1 MTSRLRSFL
10 TVITRAS
17 SRTRTGRSMVWL
29 GGAMLAACGG
39 NTADTAA
46 DAPAT
51 QTSADT
57 ATLSAEA
64 VQIAGFTVDSVRM
77 APWRAIVT
85 APGRLQLD
93 PESFETIGSITEGRI
108 THVVVRV
115 GDRVRAG
122 QGLVFI
128 HSHEIMD
135 ARAALRSAESAVE
148 AADAERRLAESA
160 SDRAQ
165 RLFDSKAM
173 SRAELERAQVART
186 VAVSAHAR
194 AVAERD
200 RAAALVEHLAGAP
213 PLPQGAD
220 EHDVITRTPI
230 GGVVTSRDAQ
240 PGTVV
245 LPGTPLLTV
254 GDPSRLQLVMH
265 VPESAAA
272 AVQPGFRVR
281 YSVADAQ
288 GDTYEARVWR
298 VAPTVDPLTRTLE
311 VLARPVGP
319 LGGRAESFVQA
330 EISGEAL
337 APVRTVPAGAVVAFD
352 GDTVVFRAEQRG
364 EGLYLEA
371 TRVRVGRRTAERVE
385 VLAGLDAG
393 AGVLVQGAGI
403 AKAELLRRRGGGGG
417 GEH

>member
-1 MTSRLRSFL
+1 MTSRLLSFMPSLVSRAPRSL
-10 TVITRAS
+10 S
-17 SRTRTGRSMVWL
+17 
-29 GGAMLAACGG
+29 GGAVAALLAVLTGCGG
-39 NTADTAA
+39 EATDTPPE
-46 DAPAT
+46 APA
-51 QTSADT
+51 AAAGGDT
-57 ATLSAEA
+57 ATLAAEA
-64 VQIAGFTVDSVRM
+64 VRIAGFVVDSVRLS
-77 APWRAIVT
+77 PWRAVVT
-85 APGRLQLD
+85 VPGRLQLD
-93 PESFETIGSITEGRI
+93 PEAFETIGSITEGRI

-115 GDRVRAG
+115 GDRVQAG

-135 ARAALRSAESAVE
+135 ARAALRSAESAVD

-160 SDRAQ
+160 AERAQ
-165 RLFDSKAM
+165 RLFDNKAM

-186 VAVSAHAR
+186 VAVSTHAR
-194 AVAERD
+194 AVSERD
-200 RAAALVEHLAGAP
+200 RAAALVEHLAGTG
-213 PLPQGAD
+213 PLPTGAD

-272 AVQPGFRVR
+272 SVQPGFRVR
-281 YSVADAQ
+281 YTVADAPAAS
-288 GDTYEARVWR
+288 YEALVWR
-298 VAPTVDPLTRTLE
+298 VAPTIDSVTRTLE
-311 VLARPVGP
+311 VLARPSGP

-330 EISGEAL
+330 EISGEAQ
-337 APVRTVPAGAVVAFD
+337 APVRTVPSTAVVAFD

-385 VLAGLDAG
+385 VLAGVDAG
-393 AGVLVQGAGI
+393 ATVLVQGAAI

>member
-1 MTSRLRSFL
+1 MTSRPLSFL
-10 TVITRAS
+10 SPATRS
-17 SRTRTGRSMVWL
+17 PLRTRSAGSLALLCGV
-29 GGAMLAACGG
+29 LAACGG
-39 NTADTAA
+39 ESTDTPPDTTAA
-46 DAPAT
+46 T
-51 QTSADT
+51 VHADT

-64 VQIAGFTVDSVRM
+64 VRIAGFTVDSVRTS
-77 APWRAIVT
+77 PWRAVVT
-85 APGRLQLD
+85 VPGRLQLD
-93 PESFETIGSITEGRI
+93 PEAFETIGSITEGRI

-194 AVAERD
+194 AVSERD
-200 RAAALVEHLAGAP
+200 RAAALVEHLAGSP

-272 AVQPGFRVR
+272 GVQPGFRVR
-281 YSVADAQ
+281 YTVADAQ
-288 GDTYEARVWR
+288 GASYEARVWR
-298 VAPTVDPLTRTLE
+298 VAPTIDSVTRTLE
-311 VLARPVGP
+311 VLARPSGP

-330 EISGEAL
+330 EISGEAQ
-337 APVRTVPAGAVVAFD
+337 APVRTVPAAAVVAFD

-364 EGLYLEA
+364 EGLHLEA

-393 AGVLVQGAGI
+393 AAVLVQGAGI

>member
-1 MTSRLRSFL
+1 MTSRLLSFMPSLVSRAPRSL
-10 TVITRAS
+10 S
-17 SRTRTGRSMVWL
+17 
-29 GGAMLAACGG
+29 GGAVAALLAVLTGCGG
-39 NTADTAA
+39 EVTDTPPE
-46 DAPAT
+46 APA
-51 QTSADT
+51 AAAGGDT
-57 ATLSAEA
+57 ATLAAEA
-64 VQIAGFTVDSVRM
+64 VRIAGFVVDSVRLS
-77 APWRAIVT
+77 PWRAVVT
-85 APGRLQLD
+85 VPGRLQLD
-93 PESFETIGSITEGRI
+93 PEAFETIGSITEGRI

-135 ARAALRSAESAVE
+135 ARAALRSAESAVD

-160 SDRAQ
+160 AERAQ
-165 RLFDSKAM
+165 RLFDNKAM
-173 SRAELERAQVART
+173 SRAVLERAQVART
-186 VAVSAHAR
+186 VAVSTHAR
-194 AVAERD
+194 AVSERD
-200 RAAALVEHLAGAP
+200 RAAALVEHLAGTG
-213 PLPQGAD
+213 PLPAGAD

-230 GGVVTSRDAQ
+230 GGVVTSRDVQ

-272 AVQPGFRVR
+272 SVQPGFRVR
-281 YSVADAQ
+281 YTVADAPAAS
-288 GDTYEARVWR
+288 YEARVWR
-298 VAPTVDPLTRTLE
+298 VAPTIDSVTRTLE
-311 VLARPVGP
+311 VLARPSGP

-330 EISGEAL
+330 EISGEAQ
-337 APVRTVPAGAVVAFD
+337 APVRTVPSAAVVAFD

-385 VLAGLDAG
+385 VLAGVDAG
-393 AGVLVQGAGI
+393 ATVLVQGAAI

>member
-1 MTSRLRSFL
+1 MTSRLVSFMTSASLSSSCARS
-10 TVITRAS
+10 
-17 SRTRTGRSMVWL
+17 
-29 GGAMLAACGG
+29 GGSIALLCGVLAACGG
-39 NTADTAA
+39 GSADSPPDTV
-46 DAPAT
+46 DA
-51 QTSADT
+51 SVHVDT
-57 ATLSAEA
+57 ATLSADA
-64 VQIAGFTVDSVRM
+64 VRIAGFTVDSVRT
-77 APWRAIVT
+77 APWRAVVT
-85 APGRLQLD
+85 VPARLQLD
-93 PESFETIGSITEGRI
+93 PEAFETIGSITEGRI

-148 AADAERRLAESA
+148 ASDAERRLAESA
-160 SDRAQ
+160 SERAQ
-165 RLFDSKAM
+165 RLYDNKAM

-186 VAVSAHAR
+186 VAVSTHAR
-194 AVAERD
+194 AVSERD

-230 GGVVTSRDAQ
+230 AGVVTSRDAQ

-272 AVQPGFRVR
+272 VVQPGFRVR
-281 YSVADAQ
+281 YTLADAP
-288 GDTYEARVWR
+288 GTSYEARVWR
-298 VAPTVDPLTRTLE
+298 VAPTIDPVTRTLE
-311 VLARPVGP
+311 VLARPSGP

-330 EISGEAL
+330 EISGEAQ
-337 APVRTVPAGAVVAFD
+337 APVRTVPAAAVVAFD

-385 VLAGLDAG
+385 VLAGLDVGTA
-393 AGVLVQGAGI
+393 VLVQGAGI